1 MQDFSGEKRGVCAG
15 YVGNL
20 AKSQRSHSSFSPIV
34 RTLNNFSVFFTVTR
48 LCCQTRDSPCKHSVK
63 RPSAIAGHHVIEY
76 ISHVAFIV
84 QIYTKT
90 CSF

>member
-48 LCCQTRDSPCKHSVK
+48 LCCQTKEIRLVNIPLNDQ
-63 RPSAIAGHHVIEY
+63 
-76 ISHVAFIV
+76 V
-84 QIYTKT
+84 QLQDIML
-90 CSF
+90 